1 MACRRWRAYSL
12 SDRTDPSA
20 ALNPLGSDTS
30 HVECAPARPSI
41 VQTNAM
47 RVLIVDDHEVVRRGI
62 RSILATQPTLQVCGE
77 AVDGRD
83 AVNKA
88 LALQPDIVVMDI
100 TMPEMNG
107 LDAAREIK
115 RVLPQAEVII
125 VSQHDA
131 PELIRQAYEAG
142 ARGYVVKTAVSTD
155 LLAAIGKTN
164 GQEGMPTRET
174 TEAASGSAK
183 NKNSA
188 SAAVEKDLQELARSL
203 ERRVSEQTAELD
215 EARNELRDV
224 SARLFRAQDEERRR
238 IARELHDGVG
248 QLLAAI
254 NMSLSAVSDEPGKL
268 SAEAARSVHQSL
280 SLVEQASRDIRTMSH
295 LLHPPLLDEVGLE
308 SALRAYVDGFAE
320 RSKIDVTLDLEPVLE
335 TLPREL
341 DLSLFRIVQECLTN
355 IHRHSGS
362 QVARVRLYRTSGDVR
377 LEIADRGRGIPAELL
392 EKLSSGEGGVGLRGI
407 RERLRRFG
415 GRLEL
420 RSDET
425 GAVVTAIFPH
435 RPEIA
440 HAEADEG
447 DLERPS
453 QSFHGAEEPKRE
465 RGAASV
471 LCVDDEKSALL
482 SRKLLLES
490 AGHRVIEARSG
501 KEGIRLF
508 QTEKLDLVILDYW
521 MSDMKG
527 TAVAAEMKR
536 LNPLVPIVML
546 SGLPELPGETMG
558 MVDQW
563 LMKGSRRAEYL
574 LDAIETL
581 LDRRPI

>member
-1 MACRRWRAYSL
+1 
-12 SDRTDPSA
+12 
-20 ALNPLGSDTS
+20 
-30 HVECAPARPSI
+30 
-41 VQTNAM
+41 M

-62 RSILATQPTLQVCGE
+62 RSILATQPAIEICGE
-77 AVDGRD
+77 AVDGHD

-88 LALQPDIVVMDI
+88 LALRPDIVVMDI

-107 LDAAREIK
+107 LDATREIR
-115 RVLPQAEVII
+115 RVVPEAEIII
-125 VSQHDA
+125 VSQHNA

-155 LLAAIGKTN
+155 LLAAIGNTN
-164 GQEGMPTRET
+164 GKEGMPAGELTK
-174 TEAASGSAK
+174 AAGGSAK
-183 NKNSA
+183 IKSGR
-188 SAAVEKDLQELARSL
+188 SAAIEKDLQELVRSR
-203 ERRVSEQTAELD
+203 ERRVSDQTAELN
-215 EARNELRDV
+215 EAKNELRDV

-254 NMSLSAVSDEPGKL
+254 NMSLSAVSDEQGKL
-268 SAEAARSVHQSL
+268 SAAAASSIRQSL

-362 QVARVRLYRTSGDVR
+362 QIARVRLYCTSGDVR
-377 LEIADRGRGIPAELL
+377 LEIADQGHGIPAELI
-392 EKLSSGEGGVGLRGI
+392 EKLSSGQGGVGLRGI

-420 RSDET
+420 RSDES
-425 GAVVTAIFPH
+425 GAVVTAILPH
-435 RPEIA
+435 RPETA
-440 HAEADEG
+440 HAEAGES
-447 DLERPS
+447 DLERPG
-453 QSFHGAEEPKRE
+453 QRLEENGEPKRE
-465 RGAASV
+465 RAAASV

-574 LDAIETL
+574 LDAIKTL
-581 LDRRPI
+581 LDRRPV

>member
-1 MACRRWRAYSL
+1 
-12 SDRTDPSA
+12 
-20 ALNPLGSDTS
+20 
-30 HVECAPARPSI
+30 
-41 VQTNAM
+41 M

-62 RSILATQPTLQVCGE
+62 RSILATQLTIEICGE
-77 AVDGRD
+77 AVDGHD

-88 LALQPDIVVMDI
+88 LALRPDIVVMDI
-100 TMPEMNG
+100 TMPGMNG
-107 LDAAREIK
+107 LDATREIK
-115 RVLPQAEVII
+115 RVVPEAEVII
-125 VSQHDA
+125 VSQHNA

-155 LLAAIGKTN
+155 LLAAIGNTN
-164 GQEGMPTRET
+164 GQEGMPAGEPAK
-174 TEAASGSAK
+174 AAGGSAK
-183 NKNSA
+183 IKSGR
-188 SAAVEKDLQELARSL
+188 SAAIQDLQELLRSL
-203 ERRVSEQTAELD
+203 ERRASEQMAELD
-215 EARNELRDV
+215 EARDELREV
-224 SARLFRAQDEERRR
+224 SGRLFRAQDEERRR

-254 NMSLSAVSDEPGKL
+254 NMSLSAVSDEQGKL

-280 SLVEQASRDIRTMSH
+280 SLVEQASRDIRTISH

-392 EKLSSGEGGVGLRGI
+392 EKLSSGQGGVGLREI

-420 RSDET
+420 RSDES

-447 DLERPS
+447 DLERPG
-453 QSFHGAEEPKRE
+453 QRLQATEEPKLE

-574 LDAIETL
+574 LDAIKTL
-581 LDRRPI
+581 LDRRPV